1 MNNKQYQQVCIFLVE
16 DDDVD
21 AESIQR
27 AFKKLRIANPVY
39 RAKDGIEAINML
51 KTNRVPEPRII
62 LLDLNLPKKSGLD
75 VLEILRADEALRSS
89 IVFVLT
95 TSKSDE
101 DICAA
106 YEKNVAGY
114 IVKDEMA
121 QSFEQVLKMLS
132 TYWRIIEVPTTPEN
146 TKTKLLSIKSN

>member
-1 MNNKQYQQVCIFLVE
+1 MHNKQYQQVCIFLVE

-39 RAKDGIEAINML
+39 RAKDGLEAINKL
-51 KTNRVPEPRII
+51 KNNEVPEPRII
-62 LLDLNLPKKSGLD
+62 LLDLNLPKKTGLE
-75 VLEILRADEALRSS
+75 VLEVLRNDERLRSN

-121 QSFEQVLKMLS
+121 DSFEQVLKMLS
-132 TYWRIIEVPTTPEN
+132 TYWRIIEVPTTPESN
-146 TKTKLLSIKSN
+146 KSMLR

>member
-1 MNNKQYQQVCIFLVE
+1 MQSKNYQQVSILLVE

-27 AFKKLRIANPVY
+27 ALKKLRIANPVY
-39 RAKDGIEAINML
+39 RAKDGLKAISML
-51 KTNRVPEPRII
+51 QNDEVPYPRII
-62 LLDLNLPKKSGLD
+62 LLDLNLPKKSGLE
-75 VLEILRADEALRSS
+75 VLEFLRSDKTLRSS

-106 YEKNVAGY
+106 YQKNVAGY
-114 IVKDEMA
+114 IIKDEMTE
-121 QSFEQVLKMLS
+121 SFEQVLDMLS
-132 TYWRIIEVPTTPEN
+132 TYWRLIEIPAAP
-146 TKTKLLSIKSN
+146 KDQ